1 MKKLKLVTK
10 FEFFTLALVVLLV
23 ASCAHATD
31 NVFDRQEL
39 DQFINTMV
47 EKHDYDQPAL
57 EQLFSQVK
65 YSRTVIEAITRPAER
80 LPWYRYKDIFLTE
93 DRIDGGVDYWHRY
106 ADVLAAAE
114 DRFGVPAEII
124 VAIIG
129 VETRYGE
136 HKGRYRVLDSLSTL
150 AFDYPKRSDF
160 FRRELEHFL
169 LLTREQKI
177 DPLVIKGSYAGA
189 MGIPQFIPSSYR
201 SYAVDFD
208 GNGRINL
215 WDDHIDAIGS
225 VASYFNDHGWQSGE
239 TVIVPVAEIRNA
251 EANISDG
258 LKPERT
264 YAELKRS
271 GVIAKSHIDED
282 VRVALL
288 KFDTS
293 EGNDYWLGLD
303 NFYVITRYNHSQ
315 LYALAV
321 YLLAQEI
328 KSRYQESV

>member
-1 MKKLKLVTK
+1 MKKLKLITK
-10 FEFFTLALVVLLV
+10 LEFFTPALVVLLV
-23 ASCAHATD
+23 ASCAHATED
-31 NVFDRQEL
+31 VFDRQEL

-47 EKHDYDQPAL
+47 EKHGYDQPTL
-57 EQLFSQVK
+57 EQLFSQVE
-65 YSRTVIEAITRPAER
+65 YSRTVIEAITRPAEK

-93 DRIDGGVDYWHRY
+93 DRIDGGVDYWHRH

-150 AFDYPKRSDF
+150 AFDYPKRADF

-169 LLTREQKI
+169 LLTREQQI
-177 DPLVIKGSYAGA
+177 DPLVIRGSYAGA

-208 GNGRINL
+208 GNGKINL

-271 GVIAKSHIDED
+271 GVIAKSHIDEN

-288 KFDTS
+288 GFDTS
-293 EGNDYWLGLD
+293 EGSDYWLGLH

-328 KSRYQESV
+328 KSRYQQSV

>member
-1 MKKLKLVTK
+1 MKKLKLITK
-10 FEFFTLALVVLLV
+10 LEFFTPALVVLLV
-23 ASCAHATD
+23 ASCAHATE

-47 EKHDYDQPAL
+47 EKHGYDQPTL
-57 EQLFSQVK
+57 EQLFSQVE
-65 YSRTVIEAITRPAER
+65 YSRTVIEAITRPAEK

-93 DRIDGGVDYWHRY
+93 DRIDGGVDYWHRH

-150 AFDYPKRSDF
+150 AFDYPKRADF

-169 LLTREQKI
+169 LLTREQQI
-177 DPLVIKGSYAGA
+177 DPLVIRGSYAGA

-208 GNGRINL
+208 GNGKINL

-271 GVIAKSHIDED
+271 GVIAKSHIDEN

-288 KFDTS
+288 GFDTS
-293 EGNDYWLGLD
+293 EGSDYWLGLH

-328 KSRYQESV
+328 KSRYQQSV